1 MIRKSPAGAFTRL
14 MMLSFLLF
22 AASWCGASQICDNAD
37 LQFLKREG
45 QSALYQKGQ
54 IKVLLLQGTP
64 YQIGYAHGKL
74 LAKDV
79 ARLVDRVMLIIRAG
93 SSMKGNEF
101 TTETIEEVYRRTL
114 PYIPARYREELRGL
128 ADGAGLDF
136 HTVELVNLF
145 PEMFHCSGFTLM
157 NKATK
162 DGGLIHGRVLD
173 YMTEVGIQDQAV
185 LMVVRATGCNTVML
199 ANYSGFVGCVTGMN
213 DRQIGVGEMGMY
225 DSEGHWDGVPMTY
238 MLRQIL
244 EEYDNLPQIRDYFVR
259 TPKTCEYAYV
269 VSDAKVPDAM
279 GVHAAFDHA
288 EFLKPGQG
296 HPLLPTP
303 VEDCVL
309 ISGGDRYAILC
320 ERVRENFGKLDVSSV
335 IEMIKCPLS
344 MKSNLHDAIMV
355 PAKQE
360 MYLANAVNPAQNNFQ
375 ACYQMYY
382 KHDLKEYAKILDET
396 ASRFKPTAP
405 ATVRITEHPSTKPTS
420 QPSSKPSGIIE
431 GTVPALLHREM
442 KATSDPNLARLL
454 KRFEVPAA
462 DFKYRMKLLQENSA
476 YMLWKVT
483 FPSPVTSP
491 DPENNTVWCEYFQ
504 SKTPGA
510 KPTVIVLHILE
521 NDFTLP
527 RIICHTMASSGLN
540 AMLVKMAYYGE
551 RRPKD
556 PARQKSITKNVDTL
570 LTGVCQTVM
579 DVRRAAEFL
588 ASQPGVDPKQIGLCG
603 VSLGALVG
611 SLTIG
616 VDGNFP
622 RAAII
627 LGGADLAS
635 VITSTD
641 LNIRDLRECLKANGL
656 TEKEQIVKALE
667 PIEPLTYI
675 SRARDMEVLLINAT
689 GDKIIPPQCTQSL
702 VQALPQAKVKWFDA
716 GHNSMLV
723 HFVTAIQ
730 SVIAF
735 FQD

>member
-1 MIRKSPAGAFTRL
+1 MK
-14 MMLSFLLF
+14 LL
-22 AASWCGASQICDNAD
+22 G
-37 LQFLKREG
+37 REG
-45 QSALYQKGQ
+45 QSALYQKGD

-79 ARLVDRVMLIIRAG
+79 AHLVDRVMLIVRAG

-101 TTETIEEVYRRTL
+101 TTDTIEEIYRRTL

-128 ADGAGLDF
+128 ANGAGLDF
-136 HTVELVNLF
+136 HTMELVNLF
-145 PEMFHCSGFTLM
+145 PEMFHCSGFALM

-173 YMTEVGIQDQAV
+173 YMTEVGIQYQAV
-185 LMVVRATGCNTVML
+185 LMVVKATGCNAVML

-213 DRQIGVGEMGMY
+213 DQQIGIGEMGMY

-244 EEYDNLPQIRDYFVR
+244 EEYSNLPQIKDYFVR
-259 TPKTCEYAYV
+259 TPRTCEYAYV
-269 VSDAKVPDAM
+269 VSDAKVPDAI
-279 GVHAAFDHA
+279 GVHAAFNKA
-288 EFLKPGQG
+288 EFLKPGQA

-309 ISGGDRYAILC
+309 ISGGDRYKILC
-320 ERVRENFGKLDVSSV
+320 ERVRENYGKLDVPSV
-335 IEMIKCPLS
+335 IEMIKRPLA

-360 MYLANAVNPAQNNFQ
+360 MYLANAVNPTQENFQ
-375 ACYQMYY
+375 ACYQTYY
-382 KHDLKEYAKILDET
+382 KHDLNEYTKILNDMS
-396 ASRFKPTAP
+396 SRFKPTVP
-405 ATVRITEHPSTKPTS
+405 AMVRITENPSTQPTS
-420 QPSSKPSGIIE
+420 QPSGKLSGIIE
-431 GTVPALLHREM
+431 GTVPASLHREI
-442 KATSDPNLARLL
+442 KATSDPHLAQLL
-454 KRFEVPAA
+454 KRFQVPAN
-462 DFKYRMKLLQENSA
+462 DFKYQMKLLQENNA
-476 YMLWKVT
+476 YKLWKVT
-483 FPSPVTSP
+483 FPSPMTSP
-491 DPENNTVWCEYFQ
+491 DPENNIVWCEYFE

-510 KPTVIVLHILE
+510 KQTVIVLHILE

-527 RIICHTMASSGLN
+527 RIICHTMASSGIN

-570 LTGVCQTVM
+570 LNGVCQTVM

-611 SLTIG
+611 SLTMG

-622 RAAII
+622 KAAII

-641 LNIRDLRECLKANGL
+641 LNIHELRDCLKANGL

-675 SRARDMEVLLINAT
+675 SRARQTDVLLINAT
-689 GDKIIPPQCTQSL
+689 GDKIIPPHCTESL
-702 VQALPQAKVKWFDA
+702 VKALPQAKVKWFDA
-716 GHNSMLV
+716 GHNSMLI

-735 FQD
+735 FQH